1 MCTYSNKTKNTCQ
14 KIVGGISLVLGLFGV
29 ITLAMGAMSGGG
41 MPDQLVQLLPENAKA
56 QMSGANSTAILGLG
70 VLILATSI
78 LGCAT
83 ARFKNPCF
91 AIPFGILTF
100 VFGLLLL
107 IIGALAMAVGSPPAR
122 EMMMQVGCNND
133 ANNPLR
139 QFDNQYNEMVGKPLC
154 SDICPCP

>member
-14 KIVGGISLVLGLFGV
+14 KIVGGISLVFGLFGV
-29 ITLAMGAMSGGG
+29 ITLAVGAMSGLV
-41 MPDQLVQLLPENAKA
+41 MPDQIKQLLPEDAMAKMRYA
-56 QMSGANSTAILGLG
+56 RSTGIIAFG

-100 VFGLLLL
+100 VFGVILL
-107 IIGALAMAVGSPPAR
+107 IIGAIMIAIGSPT
-122 EMMMQVGCNND
+122 
-133 ANNPLR
+133 
-139 QFDNQYNEMVGKPLC
+139 
-154 SDICPCP
+154 S